1 MLTDV
6 VLVRLLAAVACTLAA
21 IAPAFGQ
28 NPVAA
33 AGPDADTIVECRLPG
48 AVRKLG
54 TGVTYLTPGRV
65 VKETARVCEVRGGE
79 YVMYDRADPAT
90 ALKIWKASAEQGDAN
105 AQFRVGQIY
114 EMGIGTAPDYAAAAS
129 WYKKAADQGNRA
141 AAFNL
146 AVLHEKGQGVPRD
159 QTAALNLYRKAQGL
173 TGELVSD
180 NQVRALRESLDKA
193 QERIR
198 QLEREIQRS
207 RQSGTP
213 SAQQERDL
221 EAAREEL
228 RQILARSKQLPIGL
242 AVDDGKGSSKPTI
255 QLLDP
260 SLVAT
265 RGNAAVSVREEVKS
279 RQIVGRVKSSVGVA
293 STTVNGK
300 GVELDRYGVFESS
313 VAIDPNGTPVTI
325 VAVDKQ
331 GQQDQLTLELR
342 SRKAGTEAPPAPAAM
357 PAGAFGN
364 YHALVIGNDNY
375 RSWDPLRTAVNDANA
390 VADLLRRKY
399 AFKTKVLLNAT
410 HDDILNALNDYVKTL
425 TENDNL
431 LIYYAGHGMYD
442 AGRRGYWIPVDADR
456 DKDTRWILD
465 VQVTDKL
472 LKMGARKVLVVADS
486 CYSGALAAAVP
497 TFRTD
502 IPDELRWAVA
512 ERLATVP
519 SRTLLT
525 SGGLQPV
532 WDSGTGKNSVFAS
545 AFLDV
550 LVVNETVLEGHRLS
564 DEIEGR
570 VIKASQK
577 IREREERLGR
587 KTEVTSDQIPVYA
600 FIEFAGN
607 HGGDFFFVPAVQ

>member
-1 MLTDV
+1 MITDA
-6 VLVRLLAAVACTLAA
+6 VLHRLLAAACTLAA
-21 IAPAFGQ
+21 TGPSLAQ
-28 NPVAA
+28 NPAA
-33 AGPDADTIVECRLPG
+33 GAGPDADTIVDCRLPG

-54 TGVTYLTPGRV
+54 SGVTYLTPGRV

-114 EMGIGTAPDYAAAAS
+114 EMGIGTAPDYAAAAT
-129 WYKKAADQGNRA
+129 WYRKAADQGNRS

-146 AVLHEKGQGVPRD
+146 AVLYEKGQGVSRD

-173 TGELVSD
+173 SGELTTD
-180 NQVRALRESLDKA
+180 TEVRALRESLDKA

-198 QLEREIQRS
+198 QLEREVQRS
-207 RQSGTP
+207 QRSGTP

-221 EAAREEL
+221 DAAREEL
-228 RQILARSKQLPIGL
+228 RQLLARSKQLPIGL
-242 AVDDGKGSSKPTI
+242 AVDDKGASRPTI

-265 RGNAAVSVREEVKS
+265 RGSAAVVVREEVKS
-279 RQIVGRVKSSVGVA
+279 RQIVGRARSSIGVA
-293 STTVNGK
+293 SVTVNGK
-300 GVELDRYGVFESS
+300 PVDIDGYGVFETS
-313 VAIDPNGTPVTI
+313 VPIDPNGTPVTI
-325 VAVDKQ
+325 VATDKQ
-331 GQQDQLTLELR
+331 GQRDELALELR
-342 SRKAGTEAPPAPAAM
+342 SRKAGAERPRAPAAM
-357 PAGAFGN
+357 PKDAFGN
-364 YHALVIGNDNY
+364 YHALVIGNDQY
-375 RSWDPLRTAVNDANA
+375 KTWDPLRTAVNDANA

-399 AFKTKVLLNAT
+399 AFKTRVLLNAT

-442 AGRRGYWIPVDADR
+442 AGRRGYWIPIDADR

-497 TFRTD
+497 TFRDD

-532 WDSGTGKNSVFAS
+532 WDSGSGRNSVFAS

-550 LVVNETVLEGHRLS
+550 LVVNDTVLEGHRLS
-564 DEIEGR
+564 DEVEGR

-577 IREREERLGR
+577 IREREEKLGR
-587 KTEVTSDQIPVYA
+587 KSEVTSDQIPLYA

-607 HGGDFFFVPAVQ
+607 HGGDFFFVPVAQ